1 MKICVCVK
9 QVPDIQ
15 APFRVVDGQLVFDV
29 ERYVMNAYD
38 ASAVEGALQLVEAHG
53 GEVDIVSIGPDSV
66 TETIRKALAMGATR
80 AYHIHHDD
88 ISGWD
93 AFVTA
98 EVLAAFFQGRTYD
111 AIFTGKQS
119 QDTDAGLT
127 GTILAEKLQ
136 LPYVTNAVGLALEE
150 GTLVVTRQGDVGQ
163 EVLELHLPGLVTIS
177 NDMNDPRI
185 PTIKG
190 IMQAKRKPVERLQLQ
205 DLGVEPEKLQ
215 PRTRVRGYE
224 PVPPR
229 PPGKKL
235 AGEPQEVVRELVRL
249 LREEAKVL

>member
-1 MKICVCVK
+1 MRICVCVK

-15 APFRVVDGQLVFDV
+15 APFRVVDGRLVFDV

-38 ASAVEGALQLVEAHG
+38 ASAVEGALQLVETHG
-53 GEVDIVSIGPDSV
+53 GEVEVVSIGPDAV
-66 TETIRKALAMGATR
+66 TETLRKALAMGASK
-80 AYHIHHDD
+80 AYHIHHED
-88 ISGWD
+88 ISAWD
-93 AFVTA
+93 SAVVA
-98 EVLAAFFQGRTYD
+98 NVLTAFFRDRTYD

-127 GTILAEKLQ
+127 GTMLAEKLQ
-136 LPYVTNAVGLALEE
+136 LPYVANAVGLAFEE
-150 GTLVVTRQGDVGQ
+150 GELVVARQGDVGQ
-163 EVLELHLPGLVTIS
+163 EVVVLSLPGLVTIS

-190 IMQAKRKPVERLQLQ
+190 IMQAKRKPMERLSLA
-205 DLGVEPEKLQ
+205 DLGVSAEALQ

-224 PVPPR
+224 SIPPR
-229 PPGKKL
+229 PPGRKL
-235 AGEPQEVVRELVRL
+235 EGEPQEVVQELVRL